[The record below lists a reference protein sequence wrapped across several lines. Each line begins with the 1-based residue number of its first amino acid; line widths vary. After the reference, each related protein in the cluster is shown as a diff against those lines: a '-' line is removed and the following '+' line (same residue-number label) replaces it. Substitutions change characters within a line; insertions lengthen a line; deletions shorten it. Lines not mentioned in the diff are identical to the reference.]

1 MTSDARRLVDYE
13 SVAHDLLPPSRGVT
27 LRAQTP
33 SRRVCIGRLAMGCPP
48 DTRGSDLVGP
58 LPGMLYEVHRY
69 LVDPVENLTERVL
82 TEHEIDEGSL
92 HDTYD
97 REPTILR

>member
-33 SRRVCIGRLAMGCPP
+33 SRRVFIGRLAMGCPP